1 MTKKRVVIIG
11 AGPAGLTC
19 AYEFLKRTKDYEIII
34 LEQDKQV
41 GGISKTIT
49 YNNNK
54 MDLGGHRF
62 YSKND
67 YINQIWQE
75 ILPIQNENYGTN
87 ISIKK
92 GNMEENDDVFLIR
105 NRISRIYYSKKFFD
119 YPISLSLKTIQKMG
133 IVTTLESGVSY
144 LKGSIFKR
152 KETNLENFYINRFGK
167 KLYHLFFERY
177 TEKVWGRSPK
187 DIAPDWGSQRVKG
200 VSISTVL
207 KNAVTNFFHLKPKEI
222 ETSLINQFYYPKY
235 GPGQMWER
243 MASIIEQK
251 GGKIVTGAEVVKIL
265 KKKNK
270 IVGLTYIKNDKKI
283 ELNGDIFIS
292 SMPLKD
298 FIDIT
303 NHIPEAMKNIAL
315 HLPYRDFMTI
325 GLVVKKLNLKNE
337 TGISTV
343 SNIIPDCWIYIQ
355 EPDVLMGRIQIFN
368 NWSPYLVADLEK
380 TISLGLEYFCD
391 EEDSLWNM
399 TNEQFKDF
407 AVSELE
413 RMEIVDRND
422 ILDYHV
428 ERVKKAYPAYF
439 DSYQQIDQLIEYLN
453 GFDNFYPIGRNGQH
467 RYNNMDHSM
476 LTGIEVVNTILCGSK
491 DKTKIWSVN
500 MENEYLE
507 GK

>member
-1 MTKKRVVIIG
+1 
-11 AGPAGLTC
+11 
-19 AYEFLKRTKDYEIII
+19 
-34 LEQDKQV
+34 
-41 GGISKTIT
+41 
-49 YNNNK
+49 
-54 MDLGGHRF
+54 
-62 YSKND
+62 
-67 YINQIWQE
+67 
-75 ILPIQNENYGTN
+75 
-87 ISIKK
+87 
-92 GNMEENDDVFLIR
+92 
-105 NRISRIYYSKKFFD
+105 
-119 YPISLSLKTIQKMG
+119 
-133 IVTTLESGVSY
+133 
-144 LKGSIFKR
+144 
-152 KETNLENFYINRFGK
+152 
-167 KLYHLFFERY
+167 
-177 TEKVWGRSPK
+177 
-187 DIAPDWGSQRVKG
+187 
-200 VSISTVL
+200 
-207 KNAVTNFFHLKPKEI
+207 
-222 ETSLINQFYYPKY
+222 
-235 GPGQMWER
+235 
-243 MASIIEQK
+243 
-251 GGKIVTGAEVVKIL
+251 
-265 KKKNK
+265 
-270 IVGLTYIKNDKKI
+270 
-283 ELNGDIFIS
+283 
-292 SMPLKD
+292 
-298 FIDIT
+298 
-303 NHIPEAMKNIAL
+303 
-315 HLPYRDFMTI
+315 MTI

>member
-1 MTKKRVVIIG
+1 MSKKRIVIIG

-34 LEQDKQV
+34 LEQEKQV

-49 YNNNK
+49 YHDNK

-75 ILPIQNENYGTN
+75 ILPLQEQNTD
-87 ISIKK
+87 ICIKNEYK
-92 GNMEENDDVFLIR
+92 RKKDDIFLIR

-119 YPISLSLKTIQKMG
+119 YPISLNLKTIQKMG
-133 IVTTLESGVSY
+133 FITTLESGFSY
-144 LKGSIFKR
+144 LKGKIFKK

-177 TEKVWGRSPK
+177 TEKVWGRPPK
-187 DIAPDWGSQRVKG
+187 DIAPDWGIQRAKG
-200 VSISTVL
+200 LSVSAVL
-207 KNAVTNFFHLKPKEI
+207 KNAVASLFHLKPKEI
-222 ETSLINQFYYPKY
+222 ETSLIEKFYYPKY
-235 GPGQMWER
+235 GPGQMWEK
-243 MASIIEQK
+243 MASLIEQK
-251 GGKIVTGAEVVKIL
+251 GGKIVTEAEVIKII

-270 IVGLTYIKNDKKI
+270 IVSLTYRKNGKNFN
-283 ELNGDIFIS
+283 LSGDIFIS

-298 FIDIT
+298 FIHIT
-303 NHIPEAMKNIAL
+303 NNIPEVIKNIAL
-315 HLPYRDFMTI
+315 HLPYRDFMTV
-325 GLVVKKLNLKNE
+325 GLIVKKLNLQNE
-337 TGISTV
+337 TNISTV
-343 SNIIPDCWIYIQ
+343 SNIVPDCWIYIQ
-355 EPDVLMGRIQIFN
+355 EPDVLMGRMQIFN

-391 EEDSLWNM
+391 EGDSLWTM

-413 RMEIVDRND
+413 KMKIVDRND
-422 ILDYHV
+422 ILDYHI

-476 LTGIEVVNTILCGSK
+476 LTGVEVVNTVLSGSK
-491 DKTKIWSVN
+491 DKMKIWNVN
-500 MENEYLE
+500 TEKEYLE
-507 GK
+507 EK